1 MVLAKSLKKH
11 VLFNLGGKDKR
22 FDVNFELNEEE
33 LNMTKYHKM
42 FFRVRKVFRR

>member
-1 MVLAKSLKKH
+1 MVLTKVLKKY

-33 LNMTKYHKM
+33 LNMTKYHKT
-42 FFRVRKVFRR
+42 FFRVRRVYRK